1 MPQYEY
7 KVVPTPRRPKR
18 AKGVKGN
25 SARFANVLTDA
36 MNTEAAGGW
45 EFVRTETLPMEAKPG
60 MFSRRVESF
69 QSVMVFRRGIYDPH
83 EEARGANVA
92 AVVAPAVAGAAA
104 VGALSA
110 PVEAAPAPEPAAA
123 PLAAER
129 GPEPLPAEP
138 VEPGPVAMPEPVEE
152 VAAFAGDAAEEV
164 EETVTA
170 ALDEVAGADQD
181 LEFDSKNVDPLKK
194 VVEANRAGH

>member
-83 EEARGANVA
+83 EEARGASVA
-92 AVVAPAVAGAAA
+92 APAVAGVAA

-110 PVEAAPAPEPAAA
+110 PIEAVAVPDTSPAP
-123 PLAAER
+123 LTAER

-138 VEPGPVAMPEPVEE
+138 VERGPVEMPEPVEE
-152 VAAFAGDAAEEV
+152 VAAFAEDAVEQAEDG
-164 EETVTA
+164 VTSTLDDVA
-170 ALDEVAGADQD
+170 AQD
-181 LEFDSKNVDPLKK
+181 LEFDSENVDPLKK